1 MEGLFKEIE
10 DKNFALNE
18 EYKNKTKKIK
28 EDDNKKISYYVNKIK
43 EQENVINKLQEL
55 IKTNEKNNNLVN
67 NKNNN

>member
-18 EYKNKTKKIK
+18 EYKNKTRKIK